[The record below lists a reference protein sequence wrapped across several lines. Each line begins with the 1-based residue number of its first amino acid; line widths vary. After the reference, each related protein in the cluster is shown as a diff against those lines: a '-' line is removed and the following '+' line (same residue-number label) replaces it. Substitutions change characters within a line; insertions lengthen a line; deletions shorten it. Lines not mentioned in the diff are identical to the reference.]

1 MYPPIISQEDWQQ
14 AQALLQERCRK
25 RSNSNTPNHRY
36 AGLLACGDC
45 GAPFV
50 AINRYWNGKCRV
62 EYICKTYMRH
72 GKGTCASH
80 RIREEKLDQ
89 IVQDDMSRRRD
100 TAAQELVK
108 IDQLQKRRA
117 LKEPVLH
124 ARRLSLEKRVAELE
138 QEIDDILMEKIQCKS

>member
-1 MYPPIISQEDWQQ
+1 VLKKLADQHGLAI
-14 AQALLQERCRK
+14 LLIHHLRK
-25 RSNSNTPNHRY
+25 ET
-36 AGLLACGDC
+36 ADD
-45 GAPFV
+45 V
-50 AINRYWNGKCRV
+50 VNGKCRV

-72 GKGTCASH
+72 GKDTCASH

-100 TAAQELVK
+100 AAAQELVK
-108 IDQLQKRRA
+108 INQIQKRRA